1 MCQHFV
7 SYLESFD
14 DFIVADFISDFFDT
28 QWVDD
33 LSVPRWSLLL
43 RLLRELHHPSPDRQT
58 VLYWPL

>member
-1 MCQHFV
+1 MIACH

-14 DFIVADFISDFFDT
+14 DFIVADFISDLFDT

-33 LSVPRWSLLL
+33 LSVPRRSLLL
-43 RLLRELHHPSPDRQT
+43 RLLRELHHHSPDRQT